1 MQTNISMNTDPDIPE
16 QGVELAKL
24 IYDVAQDCDSSGGY
38 RRTIDLSGLLDNI
51 LTTIETVKIRHDNPN
66 LSEEEIQRRVDAIT
80 AENNRKQE
88 AFAAAKA
95 AKREK
100 VKQMFHGN
108 AVEGYALAY
117 SICQKDG
124 SAEAKEL
131 SYRML
136 SSLRYLPVEERL
148 EICYSYV
155 DLLIACGETGNKIAE
170 VYDRMACLVYP
181 VSKKEDHTLCLSF
194 YEKAY
199 EYVDAPSRILDGVI
213 GFCNL
218 YKINDLR
225 EKCEQ
230 KKKTL

>member
-1 MQTNISMNTDPDIPE
+1 MQNDMTMNIDPDIPE

-24 IYDVAQDCDSSGGY
+24 IYDVAQDCETHRSFRFS
-38 RRTIDLSGLLDNI
+38 LDARSLADEI
-51 LTTIETVKIRHDNPN
+51 KLEIRIAKIRYDNPH
-66 LSEEEIQRRVDAIT
+66 LPEEEVQKLVDAIV
-80 AENNRKQE
+80 EEHKKEKE
-88 AFAAAKA
+88 AIAAAKA
-95 AKREK
+95 AKCEK
-100 VKQMFHGN
+100 VKGLFHGN
-108 AVEGYALAY
+108 AVEGYNLAY
-117 SICQKDG
+117 SICQEDG

-131 SYRML
+131 CYRML

-155 DLLIACGETGNKIAE
+155 DLLIARGETGNNIAE
-170 VYDRMACLVYP
+170 VYNRMAGLVYP
-181 VSKKEDHTLCLSF
+181 VSKKEDHSLCLSF

-230 KKKTL
+230 KKRTL

>member
-1 MQTNISMNTDPDIPE
+1 
-16 QGVELAKL
+16 
-24 IYDVAQDCDSSGGY
+24 
-38 RRTIDLSGLLDNI
+38 
-51 LTTIETVKIRHDNPN
+51 
-66 LSEEEIQRRVDAIT
+66 
-80 AENNRKQE
+80 
-88 AFAAAKA
+88 
-95 AKREK
+95 
-100 VKQMFHGN
+100 MFHGN

-155 DLLIACGETGNKIAE
+155 DLLIARGETGNNIAE
-170 VYDRMACLVYP
+170 VYNRMAGLVYP
-181 VSKKEDHTLCLSF
+181 VSQKEDHSLCLSF

-230 KKKTL
+230 KKRTL

>member
-1 MQTNISMNTDPDIPE
+1 MQIDIIMNIDPDIPE
-16 QGVELAKL
+16 RGVELAKL
-24 IYDVAQDCDSSGGY
+24 IYDVAQECDTKRSISY
-38 RRTIDLSGLLDNI
+38 SLDARSLADEI
-51 LTTIETVKIRHDNPN
+51 KLEIRIFKVRHENSHLPESQIQKLVDDIV
-66 LSEEEIQRRVDAIT
+66 EEHEKEKQAI
-80 AENNRKQE
+80 
-88 AFAAAKA
+88 AAAKA

-108 AVEGYALAY
+108 AVEGYDIAY

-131 SYRML
+131 CYRML

-155 DLLIACGETGNKIAE
+155 DLLIARGETGNNIAE
-170 VYDRMACLVYP
+170 VYNRMAGLVYP
-181 VSKKEDHTLCLSF
+181 VSKKEDHSLCLSF

-230 KKKTL
+230 KKRTL

>member
-24 IYDVAQDCDSSGGY
+24 IYDVAQDCDTSGGY

-88 AFAAAKA
+88 ALAAAKA

-155 DLLIACGETGNKIAE
+155 DLLIARGETGNNIAE
-170 VYDRMACLVYP
+170 VYNRMAGLVYP
-181 VSKKEDHTLCLSF
+181 VSQKEDHSLCLSF

-230 KKKTL
+230 KKRTL

>member
-1 MQTNISMNTDPDIPE
+1 MQTNISINTDPDIPE

-24 IYDVAQDCDSSGGY
+24 IYDVAQDCDTSGGY

-88 AFAAAKA
+88 ALAAAKA

-155 DLLIACGETGNKIAE
+155 DLLIARGETGNNIAE
-170 VYDRMACLVYP
+170 VYNRMAGLVYP
-181 VSKKEDHTLCLSF
+181 VSQKEDHSLCLSF

-230 KKKTL
+230 KKRTL

>member
-1 MQTNISMNTDPDIPE
+1 MQTNIPTNTDPDIPE

-24 IYDVAQDCDSSGGY
+24 IYDVAQDCDTSGGY

-88 AFAAAKA
+88 ALAAAKA

-155 DLLIACGETGNKIAE
+155 DLLIARGETGNNIAE
-170 VYDRMACLVYP
+170 VYNRMAGLVYP
-181 VSKKEDHTLCLSF
+181 VSQKEDHSLCLSF

-230 KKKTL
+230 KKRTL

>member
-88 AFAAAKA
+88 ALAAAKA

>member
-24 IYDVAQDCDSSGGY
+24 IYDVAQDCDTSGGY

-88 AFAAAKA
+88 ALAAAKA

-117 SICQKDG
+117 SICQKDC

>member
-24 IYDVAQDCDSSGGY
+24 IYDVAQDCDTSGGY